1 MKTDEQVS
9 ISAQDLINQLA
20 SNFAVK
26 VAQYEQT
33 IANLQV
39 TNRKLMQLK
48 TEKENN
54 NGDTNVQSNS

>member
-1 MKTDEQVS
+1 MDEQVS
-9 ISAQDLINQLA
+9 IDAQDLINQLS

-39 TNRKLMQLK
+39 TNRKLMQENKQLK
-48 TEKENN
+48 IEKENN
-54 NGDTNVQSNS
+54 NVKNN

>member
-9 ISAQDLINQLA
+9 IDAQDLINQLS

-26 VAQYEQT
+26 IAQYEQT

-39 TNRKLMQLK
+39 TNRKLMQESK
-48 TEKENN
+48 KFKAEN
-54 NGDTNVQSNS
+54 D

>member
-9 ISAQDLINQLA
+9 IDAQDLINQLS

-26 VAQYEQT
+26 IAQYEQT

-39 TNRKLMQLK
+39 TNRKLMQENKQLK
-48 TEKENN
+48 AEKENN
-54 NGDTNVQSNS
+54 NVKND

>member
-1 MKTDEQVS
+1 MDEQVS
-9 ISAQDLINQLA
+9 IDAQDLINQLS

-39 TNRKLMQLK
+39 TNRKLMQELK
-48 TEKENN
+48 AEKENN
-54 NGDTNVQSNS
+54 NVKND

>member
-9 ISAQDLINQLA
+9 IDAQDLINQLS

-39 TNRKLMQLK
+39 TNRKLTKEIKKLK
-48 TEKENN
+48 AEKENN
-54 NGDTNVQSNS
+54 NGD

>member
-9 ISAQDLINQLA
+9 IDAQDLINQLS

-39 TNRKLMQLK
+39 TNRKLTKEIKELK
-48 TEKENN
+48 AEKENN
-54 NGDTNVQSNS
+54 NGD

>member
-9 ISAQDLINQLA
+9 ISAQDLINQLS

-48 TEKENN
+48 AEKENN
-54 NGDTNVQSNS
+54 NGDQNVQSNS

>member
-1 MKTDEQVS
+1 MKTDKQVL
-9 ISAQDLINQLA
+9 IDAQDLINQLS

-39 TNRKLMQLK
+39 TNRKLTKEIKELK
-48 TEKENN
+48 AEKENN
-54 NGDTNVQSNS
+54 NGD

>member
-9 ISAQDLINQLA
+9 IDAQDLINQLS

-39 TNRKLMQLK
+39 INRKLTQEIKELK
-48 TEKENN
+48 AEKEND
-54 NGDTNVQSNS
+54 NGN

>member
-9 ISAQDLINQLA
+9 IDAQDLINQLS

-26 VAQYEQT
+26 ITQYEQT

-39 TNRKLMQLK
+39 TNRKLTKEIKELK
-48 TEKENN
+48 AEKENS
-54 NGDTNVQSNS
+54 NGD

>member
-9 ISAQDLINQLA
+9 IDAQDLINQLS

-26 VAQYEQT
+26 IAQYEQT

-39 TNRKLMQLK
+39 ANRKLMQENKQLK
-48 TEKENN
+48 AEKENN
-54 NGDTNVQSNS
+54 NVKND

>member
-9 ISAQDLINQLA
+9 IDAQDLINQLS

-26 VAQYEQT
+26 ITQYEQK

-39 TNRKLMQLK
+39 TNRKLTQEIKELK
-48 TEKENN
+48 AEKENN
-54 NGDTNVQSNS
+54 NGD

>member
-9 ISAQDLINQLA
+9 IDAQDLINQLS

-26 VAQYEQT
+26 ITQYEQT

-39 TNRKLMQLK
+39 TNRKLTQEIKELK
-48 TEKENN
+48 AESENN
-54 NGDTNVQSNS
+54 NGD

>member
-9 ISAQDLINQLA
+9 IDAQDLINQLS

-39 TNRKLMQLK
+39 TNRKLTKEIKELK
-48 TEKENN
+48 AEKGNN
-54 NGDTNVQSNS
+54 NGD